1 MSRLFVVTILDAP
14 GELDQR
20 LEAAHRFA
28 FVATTIIDSHFNC
41 GKSSLAVSYRLADT
55 CLGKVDQSQTEVNTK
70 QCVMWSL
77 NCEVWAS
84 LISSRSEAPGDSD
97 YLSLSRYLSFFSFR

>member
-84 LISSRSEAPGDSD
+84 LISSR
-97 YLSLSRYLSFFSFR
+97 